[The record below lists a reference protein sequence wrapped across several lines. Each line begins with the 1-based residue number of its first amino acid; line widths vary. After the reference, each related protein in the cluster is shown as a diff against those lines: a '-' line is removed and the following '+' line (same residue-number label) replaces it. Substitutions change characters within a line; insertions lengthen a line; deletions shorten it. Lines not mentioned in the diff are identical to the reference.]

1 MLIPFEWVNSLP
13 EFDPELPNVENA
25 GTKYKIFDKK
35 ANVNQGKFKKWK
47 LILHFT
53 LFFNENIVSLL
64 LRKDI
69 LDYILFVD
77 LISII
82 SEKKH

>member
-25 GTKYKIFDKK
+25 GT
-35 ANVNQGKFKKWK
+35 KFKKWK